1 MTTPVAAL
9 VASLDDPITTL
20 VSSCLHNDQI
30 RRAGTLVTS
39 NRGN

>member
-20 VSSCLHNDQI
+20 VSSYIHNDQI
-30 RRAGTLVTS
+30 TGAGRLVTS